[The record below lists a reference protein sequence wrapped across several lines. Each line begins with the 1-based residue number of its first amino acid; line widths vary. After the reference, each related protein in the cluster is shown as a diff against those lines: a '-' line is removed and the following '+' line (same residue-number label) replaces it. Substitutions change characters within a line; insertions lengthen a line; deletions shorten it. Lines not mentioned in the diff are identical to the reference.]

1 MNKFI
6 KRFKQ
11 GLHYLNPA
19 NLDADALCDFITCF
33 ASALICFI
41 LLIALFYTIANVQYC
56 AGREE
61 ARAEIQRQEQA
72 RQAELEGNAEEDAAR
87 YNLYLQ
93 QQQAAFRRQQLRRRA
108 GAHAVRIGRHL

>member
-19 NLDADALCDFITCF
+19 NLDSDALCDFITCF
-33 ASALICFI
+33 AATLICLI
-41 LLIALFYTIANVQYC
+41 LLIALVYTFTNLQYH

-61 ARAEIQRQEQA
+61 AQAEIQRQEQA
-72 RQAELEGNAEEDAAR
+72 RQAELEGNAEEDATR